1 MGSAKGAGAR
11 GVRQR
16 AHWPKLPLVWYDL
29 RSDFKNG
36 VTSMSLVT
44 HTLSPNGVATVTLN
58 DAERLNAMSDEM
70 ATHFAETVQALRKA
84 WPLRAVILTGAGKAF
99 SAGGDLGMLDQK
111 RSLTGEANRLAMHTF
126 YDSFLSLLTLK
137 VPLIAAINGAAI
149 GAGLCL
155 ACACDIRVASDTAK
169 LGFTFLKLGLHPGMG
184 ATFLVP
190 RIVGRSRATELL
202 LSARILSAQDAL
214 NIGLVSRVCAAGLVS
229 AAAHEIATEILSSG
243 PEASAQLLETMRADL
258 HQLPAAL
265 EREALC
271 QSVNYASA
279 EFAEGIAAVREKR
292 TPRF

>member
-1 MGSAKGAGAR
+1 MS
-11 GVRQR
+11 
-16 AHWPKLPLVWYDL
+16 LV
-29 RSDFKNG
+29 
-36 VTSMSLVT
+36 TQSLVT
-44 HTLSPNGVATVTLN
+44 HTLSAQGIATITLN

-70 ATHFAETVQALRKA
+70 ASSFADTVRTLRGA
-84 WPLRAVILTGAGKAF
+84 QPLRAVILTGAGKAF

-190 RIVGRSRATELL
+190 RIIGRSRATELL
-202 LSARILSAQDAL
+202 LSARILSAHDAL
-214 NIGLVSRVCAAGLVS
+214 NIGLVSRVCAANQVN
-229 AAAHEIATEILSSG
+229 ATAHEIAVEILSSG

-271 QSVNYASA
+271 QSINYVST

-292 TPRF
+292 VPRF